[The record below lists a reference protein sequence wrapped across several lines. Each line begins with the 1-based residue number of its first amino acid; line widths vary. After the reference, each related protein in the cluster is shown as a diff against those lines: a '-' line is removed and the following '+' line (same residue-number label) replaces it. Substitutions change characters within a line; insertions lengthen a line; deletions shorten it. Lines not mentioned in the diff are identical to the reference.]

1 MNIHTDDFRDAA
13 ESWKVKTRKLGMR
26 NGDVKVVG
34 RTERGS
40 LAVEIGGQ
48 KVVEIDSREV
58 DG

>member
-1 MNIHTDDFRDAA
+1 
-13 ESWKVKTRKLGMR
+13 MR

-58 DG
+58 DGWFVERKLKVLWA